1 MYSKKM
7 IRRFIQLKA
16 KNIPNEKIASELK
29 VSERTLT
36 NWGKKY
42 LDEILIQKQIEL
54 DKLKN
59 ELNIADAQHLEFYS
73 KIIEK
78 CKKAFLTSDFEKTE
92 CADVFKIFNLAVN
105 QVQKCKYINMED
117 VALRAKQDEYDE
129 PNPMFM
135 SSIYS
140 YRK

>member
-7 IRRFIQLKA
+7 IRKFIELKA

-36 NWGKKY
+36 NWGRKY
-42 LDEILIQKQIEL
+42 LNEILIQKQIEL
-54 DKLKN
+54 DELKSA
-59 ELNIADAQHLEFYS
+59 LNIDDTQHLEFYS

-78 CKKAFLTSDFEKTE
+78 CKKVFLTSDFEKTE

-105 QVQKCKYINMED
+105 QVQKCKFIDVKD
-117 VALRAKQDEYDE
+117 VAFSKK
-129 PNPMFM
+129 PNGIEEHKSLF
-135 SSIYS
+135 SSPLFQNS
-140 YRK
+140 R